1 MNWFMPF
8 FVLCSVNR
16 FRPERHLLHGILW
29 VNRNNA
35 NRMLEREL
43 MEIGLN
49 EKEVKVYLASLE
61 LGQSAVQAIANKSG
75 VNRATTYFVIEGLTT
90 KGLISSFYEG
100 KKQFFIATDP
110 DRLVEIL
117 EEQERDMKRKSEELK
132 KLIPQ
137 LQSINNKKSD
147 RPVVRY
153 YDGKE
158 GVKTLFT
165 EFLRGEQGSEA
176 YMAYSVDAIDRYF
189 QDEEIVSFRN
199 MRISKGVKTKSVYT
213 YKNGSREST
222 SESQRRKIPA
232 DKFPISCD
240 IAVYKGKIRF
250 VSLGDH
256 LSGIAIE
263 DKDIALSLRSIF
275 ELAWEGA
282 EKYQEKE

>member
-1 MNWFMPF
+1 
-8 FVLCSVNR
+8 
-16 FRPERHLLHGILW
+16 
-29 VNRNNA
+29 
-35 NRMLEREL
+35 MLDREL

-90 KGLISSFYEG
+90 KGLISSFHQG

-110 DRLVEIL
+110 DRLVGMM
-117 EEQERDMKRKSEELK
+117 EEQEIDMKRKSEELK

-158 GVKTLFT
+158 GVKTMFT
-165 EFLRGEQGSEA
+165 EFLRGEHGGKA
-176 YMAYSVDAIDRYF
+176 NMAYSVDAIDKYF
-189 QDEEIVSFRN
+189 QDEEIVFFRE
-199 MRISKGVKTKSVYT
+199 MRINKGINTKAVYT
-213 YKNGSREST
+213 FKNGSREST
-222 SESQRRKIPA
+222 VESPRRKVPA

-240 IAVYKGKIRF
+240 MAVYNGKVRIAA
-250 VSLGDH
+250 LGEH
-256 LSGIAIE
+256 LSGIVIE
-263 DKDIALSLRSIF
+263 DKDIAESLRSIF

-282 EKYQEKE
+282 EKYQEKDE